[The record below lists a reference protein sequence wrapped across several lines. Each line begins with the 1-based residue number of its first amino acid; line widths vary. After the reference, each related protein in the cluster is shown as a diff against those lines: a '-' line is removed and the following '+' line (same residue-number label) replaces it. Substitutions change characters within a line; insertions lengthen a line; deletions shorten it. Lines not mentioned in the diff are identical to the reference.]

1 MFCRPIYY
9 HKKLCVYGRGF
20 LKQQSHFL
28 HTYTPLLN
36 FPVLYKRR
44 TSVRFKDYRI
54 KQQNTVHYTFDLGC
68 RKYFIL

>member
-1 MFCRPIYY
+1 MA
-9 HKKLCVYGRGF
+9 GF
-20 LKQQSHFL
+20 FFKQQSHFL